1 MAKSG
6 FHQGGRFGLWLTKL
20 TFATGVGVCGA
31 RRLIPAIFRAH
42 LPTEAANSVGFSR
55 PGTCR
60 PKALVSDMAQDDPT
74 AAATARPVPTN
85 GGGMAA

>member
-1 MAKSG
+1 MAKGG

-20 TFATGVGVCGA
+20 TFATGVGVGGA
-31 RRLIPAIFRAH
+31 PMIPAIFRAH

-60 PKALVSDMAQDDPT
+60 PKALVSDGSRRPDRS
-74 AAATARPVPTN
+74 ATARRPTN